1 MVKKL
6 QTLRV
11 KKGFTLVE
19 LIVVIAIIGVL
30 AAILIPTLASQITKA
45 KVTSADSTAKELIQT
60 VNSWIASCVQMGGNE
75 FVPEDVL
82 INVTAGTATLTGST
96 ATTTREEGDSA
107 TENNWTAAGVR
118 GCESLAERIQMDYSA
133 QSFTATVFVD
143 KSGYVVYAWVVP
155 GVSSFSGTTPDG
167 GDFEAGFYASWKSEK
182 KEGVTTDGA
191 VVGTSPKLHFEA
203 VGGAAT

>member
-75 FVPEDVL
+75 FVAEDVL
-82 INVTAGTATLTGST
+82 INVTAGTASLTPSA
-96 ATTTREEGDSA
+96 ATTTRDDDSSSS
-107 TENNWTAAGVR
+107 NNWAADGVR

-133 QSFTATVFVD
+133 QSFTAMVFVD
-143 KSGYVVYAWVVP
+143 TSGYVVYAWVVP

-167 GDFEAGFYASWKSEK
+167 GDFEAGFYASWKSDK
-182 KEGVTTDGA
+182 KEGVTGEGA
-191 VVGTSPKLHFEA
+191 VVGTSPKLHYEA
-203 VGGAAT
+203 VGGEAA

>member
-75 FVPEDVL
+75 FVAEDVL
-82 INVTAGTATLTGST
+82 INVTAGNASLTGSA
-96 ATTTREEGDSA
+96 ATTTRDTEEAS
-107 TENNWTAAGVR
+107 NNWTADGVR

-133 QSFTATVFVD
+133 QNFTAKVFVD

-155 GVSSFSGTTPDG
+155 GVSSFSGTTPNG
-167 GDFEAGFYASWKSEK
+167 GDFEAGFYASWKSAK

-191 VVGTSPKLHFEA
+191 VVGTSPKLHYEA
-203 VGGAAT
+203 LGGATT

>member
-60 VNSWIASCVQMGGNE
+60 VNSWIATSLQAGGNE

-82 INVTAGTATLTGST
+82 INVTAGSASLTPS
-96 ATTTREEGDSA
+96 AASTTRDTGDSSNDWEA
-107 TENNWTAAGVR
+107 TGLR
-118 GCESLAERIQMDYSA
+118 GCESFAERIQTDFSA
-133 QSFTATVFVD
+133 QSFTAKIFVD
-143 KSGYVVYAWVVP
+143 SSGYVVYAWAVP
-155 GVSSFSGTTPDG
+155 SVSSFSGDAPDG
-167 GDFEAGFYASWKSEK
+167 GDFEAGFYGSWKSAK

-191 VVGTSPKLHFEA
+191 VIGTSPKLHFEA
-203 VGGAAT
+203 LSST

>member
-30 AAILIPTLASQITKA
+30 AAILIPTLASQIAKA
-45 KVTSADSTAKELIQT
+45 KVTSADSTAKEFIQT
-60 VNSWIASCVQMGGNE
+60 MNTWIASCVQAGGNE
-75 FVPEDVL
+75 FVAEDVL
-82 INVTAGTATLTGST
+82 INVTAGSASITTSA
-96 ATTTREEGDSA
+96 ATTTRGAGGSA
-107 TENNWTAAGVR
+107 NNWTAEGLR

-133 QSFTATVFVD
+133 QSFTAKAFVD

-155 GVSSFSGTTPDG
+155 GVSSFSGTAPDG
-167 GDFEAGFYASWKSEK
+167 GNFEAGFYASWKSAK

-191 VVGTSPKLHFEA
+191 VIGTSPKLHYEA
-203 VGGAAT
+203 LS